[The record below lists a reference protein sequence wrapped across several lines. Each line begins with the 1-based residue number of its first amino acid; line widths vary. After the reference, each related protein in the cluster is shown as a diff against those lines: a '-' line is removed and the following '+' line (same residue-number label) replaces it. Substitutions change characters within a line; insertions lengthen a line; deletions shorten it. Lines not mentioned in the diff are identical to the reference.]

1 MFFNIVSNFVYK
13 RNKIMFRFILKR
25 VLLFIPTIL
34 GVLFIVFT
42 INYLTPSDP
51 VYATYGTNITPEDY
65 EARKTEMGLNEP
77 FFVQFYNYVKGAV
90 TGDLGASYSNKRS
103 VMTQIW
109 ERAPKTLL
117 LGAIGMAITIIIGIF
132 CGIISA
138 TRQKSGLDYALT
150 SISLFFASVPNFW
163 LGLMLIIVFSNLLG
177 WLPATGIRTWT
188 GWILPCVTLGLGPL
202 ANVTRIT
209 RSSMLDVIR
218 QDYIRTARSKG
229 LNEKQIIYKHALR
242 NALIPVVTVIGFML
256 SMIMGGSAV
265 IEGIFSFPG
274 IGQMLMTAVSQ
285 ADYPLIMGSVLF
297 ISLFVCVVNLLVD
310 ILYGFIDPRIKAQ
323 YIGAKK
329 IKKAPSVQK
338 KEAA

>member
-1 MFFNIVSNFVYK
+1 
-13 RNKIMFRFILKR
+13 MFRFILKR

-42 INYLTPSDP
+42 INYYTPSDP
-51 VYATYGTNITPEDY
+51 VYATYGTNLTQEEY
-65 EARKTEMGLNEP
+65 EQKRDEMGLNDP
-77 FFVQFYNYVKGAV
+77 FFVQFFNYVKNAARL
-90 TGDLGASYSNKRS
+90 DLGSSYNNKRP
-103 VMTQIW
+103 VVDQIL

-117 LGAIGMAITIIIGIF
+117 LGAIGITITVVIGIL
-132 CGIISA
+132 CGIVSA

-150 SISLFFASVPNFW
+150 TISLILASMPNFW
-163 LGLMLIIVFSNLLG
+163 LGLMLIIVFSQMLG
-177 WLPATGIRTWT
+177 WLPATGIKNWT
-188 GWILPCVTLGLGPL
+188 GWILPCITLGLGPL
-202 ANVTRIT
+202 ANVVRIT

-229 LNEKQIIYKHALR
+229 LTERQIIYKHALR

-265 IEGIFSFPG
+265 VEGIFSFPG
-274 IGQMLMTAVSQ
+274 IGAMLMSAVSL

-297 ISLFVCVVNLLVD
+297 ISLFVCVVNLGVD

-323 YIGAKK
+323 YVTAKK
-329 IKKAPSVQK
+329 VKKAAARNG
-338 KEAA
+338 KEGSLA